1 MCSDRELRYKLKAK
15 EFVELLDKDAKEFS
29 IPDGVT
35 RIGEGAFRGCSSLES
50 LAIPAGVSSIGV
62 RAFLG
67 CSSLSLLALPPS
79 VTSIGDWAFS
89 DCSSLSSLAIP
100 PSVTSI
106 GTGAFAYCS
115 SLTRIEVDETNP
127 NYCSIDGALF
137 TKDQTTLI
145 LCARGRTTYSI
156 PSSVTCIGDLAFS
169 GCRCLSSVEIPS
181 SVVSIG
187 DRAFSDCFSLS
198 SLALPSSV
206 TGIGDDAFEDCPKL
220 TLRVPKGSYAEEY
233 AKENEIKYET
243 F

>member
-1 MCSDRELRYKLKAK
+1 MEAY
-15 EFVELLDKDAKEFS
+15 FS
-29 IPDGVT
+29 AYRKYIPD
-35 RIGEGAFRGCSSLES
+35 
-50 LAIPAGVSSIGV
+50 
-62 RAFLG
+62 
-67 CSSLSLLALPPS
+67 LLAGKKVPS
-79 VTSIGDWAFS
+79 IESNEEYGYVLTVLTPVYDAEGVCRCYVGA
-89 DCSSLSSLAIP
+89 DCSLDRLRDYVWSIIRQIAFFFLIVLALVLI
-100 PSVTSI
+100 
-106 GTGAFAYCS
+106 A
-115 SLTRIEVDETNP
+115 
-127 NYCSIDGALF
+127 GALF

-187 DRAFSDCFSLS
+187 DRAFSDCLSLS
-198 SLALPSSV
+198 SLAIPSGV